1 MNSFD
6 CKQKFEVFAEL
17 TETLRK
23 HMKENKIGKAINVA
37 ERRYEILVSFLE
49 SVTFLGEEGYEYVK
63 KALDSV
69 QLEQDWVKN
78 NAVQERSNFIS
89 RKTAFKAYGLN
100 GC

>member
-17 TETLRK
+17 TEALRK
-23 HMKENKIGKAINVA
+23 HMKENKIAKAINVA

-49 SVTFLGEEGYEYVK
+49 SVTFLGEEGSEYVK
-63 KALDSV
+63 RALDSV

-100 GC
+100 GY